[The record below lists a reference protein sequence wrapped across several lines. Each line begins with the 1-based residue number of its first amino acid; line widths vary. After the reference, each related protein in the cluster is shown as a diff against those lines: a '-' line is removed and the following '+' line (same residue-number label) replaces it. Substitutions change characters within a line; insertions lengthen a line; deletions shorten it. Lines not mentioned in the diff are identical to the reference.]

1 MSPSVHS
8 RRNLLLGLVL
18 GLLAFVA
25 GVTLAETFLP
35 EWRVG
40 GPAGGPAAFR
50 QRYEEI
56 AARAGL
62 TLEDGEPRVYLS
74 TGSRQA
80 YGDLQPQGKELSD
93 WLLAT
98 RTAVR
103 VEAFH
108 PVRSTESWP
117 EGSFA
122 VDFSLDG
129 QPYLV
134 TWWNRTSFFKILDPE
149 TSARFAERLIPQVLH
164 PGESLGPLRRDFFG
178 NSPRLMASIQGSPT
192 PQYVLA
198 MASSAASVIRLP
210 GTLGEAATGDLQA
223 RMGRV
228 FTTFYGGAFSGL
240 LVLGLFVILAFK
252 SRVGVLN
259 GALLALLT
267 VATLNPSPNLSL
279 GIRSLSVAVVLLIGG
294 WTFILWCCAESLLRS
309 TDPELTISLDA
320 LRIGQLGPR
329 GGRALLLGLNY
340 GGAAAGLRL
349 GLLSLAAALPGLRPI
364 PPAFNLPLSSPYSS
378 PVADGVQL
386 AAGVALVLALSFRV
400 FPLRWAPLAAAL
412 LAGAVLS
419 PVAIQP
425 LAGRLVANAALAGL
439 LVYVARRHGLTA
451 LLATAVV
458 SGLLPAAAFSAG
470 HPGWLKLGLVAT
482 VLPLAAFALL
492 GWIGLSRPA
501 AAEVQ
506 RLSPPAFVRRL
517 EEDRRLRHEMD
528 LLARMQRGLLPRT
541 LPSLEGYEV
550 AARSILANEAGG
562 DLYDV
567 RGDEEG
573 RVWIAAGDVAGHGYS
588 CAIAL
593 AMTKAALGSLIGRGR
608 APAEVL
614 RRMDLVLRAAGAQR
628 NFTSLALLRLDLA
641 TGEAALSNAGH
652 PYPLLAVDGEVRELA
667 LPSLPLGQGPPR
679 TYRDLHLNL
688 PPGAVLVFC
697 SDGLF
702 EAQDGDESLYGFER
716 AQALLGVAA
725 GWDAQR
731 ILEALLA
738 DWSHH
743 LRGTPPLDDTTV
755 VVLKRKPRSSP
766 E

>member
-18 GLLAFVA
+18 GLLAFA
-25 GVTLAETFLP
+25 GGILLAETFLP

-40 GPAGGPAAFR
+40 GPAESRAAFR

-62 TLEDGEPRVYLS
+62 TLEEGEPRVYLS

-108 PVRSTESWP
+108 AVRGTESWP
-117 EGSFA
+117 EGNFA

-134 TWWNRTSFFKILDPE
+134 TWWNRTSFFQIPSPE
-149 TSARFAERLIPQVLH
+149 ASARFAERLIPQVLH

-178 NSPRLMASIQGSPT
+178 NAPRLMASIQGSPT

-198 MASSAASVIRLP
+198 MASSASSVIRLP
-210 GTLGEAATGDLQA
+210 GTLDEAATGDLQA

-228 FTTFYGGAFSGL
+228 FTAIYGGALGGL
-240 LVLGLFVILAFK
+240 LVLGLFVFLAFK

-259 GALLALLT
+259 GAVLALLT
-267 VATLNPSPNLSL
+267 AVTLNPSPNITL
-279 GIRSLSVAVVLLIGG
+279 GVNYLGVVAVLLVGC
-294 WTFILWCCAESLLRS
+294 WTFILWSCAESLLRS
-309 TDPELTISLDA
+309 TDPEFTTSLDA
-320 LRIGQLGPR
+320 LRTGRLGPR
-329 GGRALLLGLNY
+329 GGRALLLGLSY

-364 PPAFNLPLSSPYSS
+364 PPTFNLPLSCPYSS
-378 PVADGVQL
+378 PVADGVAL
-386 AAGVALVLALSFRV
+386 AGGVALVLALSFRV
-400 FPLRWAPLAAAL
+400 FPLRWAPLAAAVV
-412 LAGAVLS
+412 AGAVLS
-419 PVAIQP
+419 PIGIQP
-425 LAGRLVANAALAGL
+425 FAGRLAAGALFAGL

-541 LPSLEGYEV
+541 LPALEGYEV

-614 RRMDLVLRAAGAQR
+614 RRMDLVLRAAGAKR
-628 NFTSLALLRLDLA
+628 NFTSL
-641 TGEAALSNAGH
+641 
-652 PYPLLAVDGEVRELA
+652 
-667 LPSLPLGQGPPR
+667 
-679 TYRDLHLNL
+679 
-688 PPGAVLVFC
+688 
-697 SDGLF
+697 
-702 EAQDGDESLYGFER
+702 
-716 AQALLGVAA
+716 
-725 GWDAQR
+725 
-731 ILEALLA
+731 
-738 DWSHH
+738 
-743 LRGTPPLDDTTV
+743 
-755 VVLKRKPRSSP
+755 
-766 E
+766 